1 MKLTGSVALVTGAAS
16 GLGAATARR
25 LAQGGA
31 KVVIVDRDEAR
42 GGELARELGQTFAK
56 ADVTDP
62 AQVEA
67 AIGAAEALG
76 PLRVAVSCAG
86 VGWAARTLDKT
97 GKPHDLELFRT
108 VVGINLVGT
117 FNVLRLA
124 AAAIAKTEVVD
135 GEPKNGSILRAEG
148 ANTPR
153 ERGVIVNTA
162 SIAAFD
168 GQIGQIAY
176 AASKAGI
183 AGMTLP
189 AARDLAP
196 AGIRVVT
203 IAPGIFDTPMLGALP
218 EDKRAALGDGVVF
231 PKRLGSP
238 AEYGELV
245 AAIVGNGYLNG
256 ETIRLDGALR
266 MAPK

>member
-1 MKLTGSVALVTGAAS
+1 MQISGAVALVTGGAS

-25 LAQGGA
+25 LAEGGA
-31 KVVIVDRDEAR
+31 KVVLVDRDEAR
-42 GGELARELGQTFAK
+42 GGELASQLGQTFAK

-67 AIGAAEALG
+67 AIAAASALG

-86 VGWAARTLDKT
+86 VGWAARTIDKT
-97 GKPHDLELFRT
+97 GKPHDLELFKT
-108 VVGINLVGT
+108 VIGINLVGT

-124 AAAIAKTEVVD
+124 ASAIARTEPLD
-135 GEPKNGSILRAEG
+135 HG
-148 ANTPR
+148 

-162 SIAAFD
+162 SVAAFD

-176 AASKAGI
+176 AASKAGV

-218 EDKRAALGDGVVF
+218 EDKRAALAADVVF

-238 AEYGELV
+238 ADYGALV
-245 AAIVGNGYLNG
+245 AAIVENGYLNG

-266 MAPK
+266 MPPK

>member
-1 MKLTGSVALVTGAAS
+1 VQLAGTVVLVTGGAS
-16 GLGAATARR
+16 GLGAATVRR
-25 LAQGGA
+25 LVAGGA
-31 KVVIVDRDEAR
+31 RAVIADRDAAK
-42 GGELARELGQTFAK
+42 GAALASELGAELVPT
-56 ADVTDP
+56 DVTDP

-67 AIGAAEALG
+67 AVARACELG

-86 VGWAARTLDKT
+86 VGWASRTLDKT
-97 GKPHDLELFRT
+97 GKPHDLELFKT

-124 AAAIAKTEVVD
+124 AAAMAKTEPLPT
-135 GEPKNGSILRAEG
+135 G
-148 ANTPR
+148 

-162 SIAAFD
+162 SVAAFD

-176 AASKAGI
+176 AASKAGVV
-183 AGMTLP
+183 GMTLP

-218 EDKRAALGDGVVF
+218 EEKRAALAADVVF
-231 PKRLGSP
+231 PKRLGDP
-238 AEYGELV
+238 AEYGGMV
-245 AAIVGNGYLNG
+245 AAIVETGYLNG

-266 MAPK
+266 MPPK